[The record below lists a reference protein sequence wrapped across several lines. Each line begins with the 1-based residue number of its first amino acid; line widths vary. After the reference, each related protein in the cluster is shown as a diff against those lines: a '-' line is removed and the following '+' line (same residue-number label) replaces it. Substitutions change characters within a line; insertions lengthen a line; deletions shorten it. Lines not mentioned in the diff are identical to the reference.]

1 MLDVS
6 LFKIG
11 LEIINIFKK
20 IVIFIMRSKMKIVVI
35 VMSIIDFFKN
45 FLFKSKVSGNFLWN
59 LSIPLQ
65 NYFYVSKNY
74 L

>member
-1 MLDVS
+1 MILKQFKLNDQIKKMANVS

-20 IVIFIMRSKMKIVVI
+20 IVLFIMRSKMKIIEI

-45 FLFKSKVSGNFLWN
+45 FLFKSKVSGNFL
-59 LSIPLQ
+59 
-65 NYFYVSKNY
+65 
-74 L
+74 

>member
-1 MLDVS
+1 MISLAFFKLISFEFKIFMILKQFKLNDQFKKKMLNVS

-35 VMSIIDFFKN
+35 VMSIIAFF
-45 FLFKSKVSGNFLWN
+45 
-59 LSIPLQ
+59 
-65 NYFYVSKNY
+65 
-74 L
+74 